1 MSFNVLI
8 VGVGLIGGSLGLAL
22 HESPLVDKII
32 GYDTDQASLI
42 KAQESGAIDFS
53 TGLYEGIEMAGLVI
67 LCTPLSTFPSLLS
80 SIKPYLKPGTIVTD
94 VGSTK
99 LQVMSAFAALL
110 PENVWG
116 IGGHP
121 MAGAEIKGI
130 LGADRYLFEN
140 AVYVLTP
147 ADNTP
152 ADALQNLLE
161 IVNSTGARIKIMEAA
176 QHDELVATVSH
187 IPHIAAVSLVNLTGG
202 NNDCLVLAAG
212 GFRDT
217 TRIASSGSG
226 IWEDILISNR
236 DQLVV
241 KLDELMLGLD
251 KFKKALNTGDKD
263 SIRDMLE
270 EARDIRD
277 KIPGIS
283 KGLLPGFSDIVCI
296 VPDKPGMIGQIGAVL
311 GEYGVNIVDIE
322 ILRAREGDGGTMRLG
337 VPLAEDADRAVK
349 ILQSMDIKAWV
360 K

>member
-1 MSFNVLI
+1 MKVM
-8 VGVGLIGGSLGLAL
+8 
-22 HESPLVDKII
+22 
-32 GYDTDQASLI
+32 DT
-42 KAQESGAIDFS
+42 FS
-53 TGLYEGIEMAGLVI
+53 AM
-67 LCTPLSTFPSLLS
+67 
-80 SIKPYLKPGTIVTD
+80 
-94 VGSTK
+94 
-99 LQVMSAFAALL
+99 L

-121 MAGAEIKGI
+121 MAGSEMKGI

-147 ADNTP
+147 SSNTP
-152 ADALQNLLE
+152 ADILDNLIE
-161 IVNSTGARIKIMEAA
+161 IMKSTGARIKIMKAA

-187 IPHIAAVSLVNLTGG
+187 IPHITAVSLVNLTRG
-202 NNDCLVLAAG
+202 NNESLVLAAG

-236 DQLVV
+236 DQLLT
-241 KLDELMLGLD
+241 KLDELIIGLE
-251 KFKKALNTGDKD
+251 KFKEALNQGDRD

-270 EARDIRD
+270 QARDIRD

-311 GEYGVNIVDIE
+311 GEYGINIVDIE

-337 VPLAEDADRAVK
+337 VPLAEDALRAVK
-349 ILQSMDIKAWV
+349 VLESMNIKAWV